1 MKKKI
6 VALALAVATV
16 CSLTACGEK
25 KEKQEEKELE
35 KITFVLDWTPNTNH
49 TGLYVAEEKG
59 YFEDAGLDVEIV
71 QPPEDGASA
80 LVASGKAQFG
90 IDFQDSIAPAFA
102 SDADIASTPLAARTA
117 TGWRLADGELGG
129 GGYAAADGDFF
140 PAVYIVRG
148 FRLAATDCL

>member
-25 KEKQEEKELE
+25 KEKQEGKELE

-59 YFEDAGLDVEIV
+59 YFEDAGLDVRLYSRRKTV
-71 QPPEDGASA
+71 QVLWLHPEKHS
-80 LVASGKAQFG
+80 L
-90 IDFQDSIAPAFA
+90 
-102 SDADIASTPLAARTA
+102 
-117 TGWRLADGELGG
+117 EL
-129 GGYAAADGDFF
+129 
-140 PAVYIVRG
+140 I
-148 FRLAATDCL
+148 FRILLHLLLQVMIRCL

>member
-49 TGLYVAEEKG
+49 TGLYVAQEKG
-59 YFEDAGLDVEIV
+59 YFEDEGLDVEIV
-71 QPPEDGASA
+71 QPPEDGADA

-90 IDFQDSIAPAFA
+90 ISFQDTMAPGVTGEDMLPTTAVA
-102 SDADIASTPLAARTA
+102 AVVQHNTSGIISRKGEGDRKST
-117 TGWRLADGELGG
+117 RLNSSH
-129 GGYAAADGDFF
+129 
-140 PAVYIVRG
+140 
-148 FRLAATDCL
+148 RL

>member
-71 QPPEDGASA
+71 
-80 LVASGKAQFG
+80 
-90 IDFQDSIAPAFA
+90 
-102 SDADIASTPLAARTA
+102 
-117 TGWRLADGELGG
+117 
-129 GGYAAADGDFF
+129 
-140 PAVYIVRG
+140 
-148 FRLAATDCL
+148 